1 LTVSIFHYRIFPFVK
16 YTESQIYRVGN
27 MPTSESEIQQRAPEI
42 AEIIQRMLRLRPTF
56 RGGLPEQLLTLRNQY
71 LASRTTARS
80 GGPHDFNLFYNVGI
94 VLSHHE
100 NPITMGELSH
110 ELDVPLSTA
119 TRIMDWMVDN
129 GYAQRLPDPEDRRV
143 VRVALTA
150 VSLEVYR
157 TINEFIMERVEQ
169 ILGQFTPDECDIFLS
184 LLRKV
189 LDALEQAT

>member
-1 LTVSIFHYRIFPFVK
+1 MQNP
-16 YTESQIYRVGN
+16 ESKL
-27 MPTSESEIQQRAPEI
+27 QQRAPEI
-42 AEIIQRMLRLRPTF
+42 AGIIQRMLRLRPKF
-56 RGGLPEQLLTLRNQY
+56 QGALPENLLTLRNQY
-71 LASRTTARS
+71 LASRPTGRL

-157 TINEFIMERVEQ
+157 TINEFIMERVER
-169 ILGQFTPDECDIFLS
+169 ILGQFTADECDHFFS

>member
-1 LTVSIFHYRIFPFVK
+1 MQPR
-16 YTESQIYRVGN
+16 ESKLWAKREPQI
-27 MPTSESEIQQRAPEI
+27 SEITQRL
-42 AEIIQRMLRLRPTF
+42 LRLRPRF
-56 RGGLPEQLLTLRNQY
+56 RVALPENLLKLRNQY
-71 LASRTTARS
+71 LAIGSAARVE
-80 GGPHDFNLFYNVGI
+80 GPHDFNLFYNVGV
-94 VLSHHE
+94 VLSHHP

-143 VRVALTA
+143 VRVALTPA
-150 VSLEVYR
+150 SLEVYR
-157 TINEFIMERVEQ
+157 TIHEFIMEKVER
-169 ILGQFTPDECDIFLS
+169 ILDQLTPDECDVFLS

>member
-1 LTVSIFHYRIFPFVK
+1 M
-16 YTESQIYRVGN
+16 QA
-27 MPTSESEIQQRAPEI
+27 SESNLRQRAPEI
-42 AEIIQRMLRLRPTF
+42 AELIQRILRLRPKF
-56 RGGLPEQLLTLRNQY
+56 RGALPENLLALRNQY
-71 LASRTTARS
+71 LASKITARS
-80 GGPHDFNLFYNVGI
+80 VGPHDFNLFYNVGI

-150 VSLEVYR
+150 VSLE
-157 TINEFIMERVEQ
+157 
-169 ILGQFTPDECDIFLS
+169 
-184 LLRKV
+184 
-189 LDALEQAT
+189 